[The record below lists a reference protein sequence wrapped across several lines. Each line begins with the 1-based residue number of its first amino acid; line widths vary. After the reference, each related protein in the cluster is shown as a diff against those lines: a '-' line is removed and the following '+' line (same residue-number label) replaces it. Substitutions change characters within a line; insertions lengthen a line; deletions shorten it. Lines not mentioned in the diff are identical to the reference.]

1 MDRKEMEHFKEI
13 ILEKRKKLLEELESI
28 RDNATHEV
36 SEGSSDS
43 TYAYHM
49 ADVGTDAQEREKA
62 FLWLARENKY
72 LAHLNAALERIEE
85 GDYGDC
91 VSCGEPIAKAR
102 LEEVPHTTHCV
113 ACKNKENKR

>member
-1 MDRKEMEHFKEI
+1 MEKKDLEYFKEI
-13 ILEKRKKLLEELESI
+13 ILQKRKKLVEELESI
-28 RDNATHEV
+28 RENATTDA
-36 SEGSSDS
+36 GSGSADS

-72 LAHLNAALERIEE
+72 LAHLNAALERIESGE
-85 GDYGDC
+85 YGYC
-91 VSCGEPIAKAR
+91 ASCGEPIAKKR

-113 ACKNKENKR
+113 ACKNKETR

>member
-1 MDRKEMEHFKEI
+1 MNKKQLEYFKSI
-13 ILEKRKKLLEELESI
+13 ILEKRKDLLEELEAI
-28 RDNATHEV
+28 RENAT
-36 SEGSSDS
+36 SEEATGSSDS

-72 LAHLNAALERIEE
+72 LSHLNAALERIESGE
-85 GDYGDC
+85 YGYC
-91 VSCGEPIAKAR
+91 VDCGEPIKKER

-113 ACKNKENKR
+113 ACKNKERR

>member
-1 MDRKEMEHFKEI
+1 MEKEQLGYFKDI
-13 ILEKRKKLLEELESI
+13 ILKKRKKLVEELDSI
-28 RDNATHEV
+28 RENAT
-36 SEGSSDS
+36 SDSGSSSGDS

-72 LAHLNAALERIEE
+72 LSHLNAALERIESGE
-85 GDYGDC
+85 YGHC
-91 VSCGEPIAKAR
+91 ASCGEQIKKER

-113 ACKNKENKR
+113 ACKNKERR

>member
-1 MDRKEMEHFKEI
+1 MDKKDLKYFKDI
-13 ILEKRKKLLEELESI
+13 ILKKRKKLIEELDSI
-28 RDNATHEV
+28 RENAT
-36 SEGSSDS
+36 SDSANSSTDS

-72 LAHLNAALERIEE
+72 LAHLNAALERIENGE
-85 GDYGDC
+85 YGIC
-91 VSCGEPIAKAR
+91 ASCNKPIAKAR

-113 ACKNKENKR
+113 QCKNKERR

>member
-1 MDRKEMEHFKEI
+1 MEQKDLEYFKEL
-13 ILEKRKKLLEELESI
+13 ILKKRKKLMEELESI
-28 RDNATHEV
+28 RENAT
-36 SEGSSDS
+36 SDARSGAADS

-72 LAHLNAALERIEE
+72 LAHLNAALDRIESE
-85 GDYGDC
+85 EYGYC
-91 VSCGEPIAKAR
+91 ATCGEQIAKKR

-113 ACKNKENKR
+113 SCKNRESR